1 MELANL
7 TEGNSSMSYPLDNE
21 QQAKSMLAGRA
32 MGIHRAT
39 KMVSDLVDVFG
50 DDQSILS
57 GDEVRVYDQ
66 VNSTD
71 DSIIYVVIRKNM
83 QFARTFYIPSKYKST
98 DQLDLIQSAI

>member
-21 QQAKSMLAGRA
+21 QQAKSMLAGRP

-50 DDQSILS
+50 DDVSIIS
-57 GDEVRVYDQ
+57 GDEVQVYDQ